1 MDSLARFPML
11 GMISQDHEKV
21 SSFCMIRNSLLHQM
35 TEDQKV
41 IMVTSFGE
49 GEGKTHVSSG
59 VADSLCEMGKKVII
73 CDLDLYHPSLGKA
86 QKGWCDLVL
95 NNCVSL
101 EDVKSIIQA
110 SATDSNVDILPAG
123 EFRAAAPGNLIAHD
137 HLKTILTILRD
148 VYDYVILDTSAVG
161 SHGDALV
168 DGLADV
174 SCIVCRSCQVKK
186 SEVEYMN
193 QLGETK
199 RLPDPMFI
207 YNGVRAE

>member
-1 MDSLARFPML
+1 
-11 GMISQDHEKV
+11 
-21 SSFCMIRNSLLHQM
+21 
-35 TEDQKV
+35 
-41 IMVTSFGE
+41 
-49 GEGKTHVSSG
+49 
-59 VADSLCEMGKKVII
+59 
-73 CDLDLYHPSLGKA
+73 
-86 QKGWCDLVL
+86 
-95 NNCVSL
+95 
-101 EDVKSIIQA
+101 VKSIIQA

-137 HLKTILTILRD
+137 HLKTILSILRD